1 MAALDWLPTE
11 LFPPL
16 FMAAA
21 AGGHN
26 DVVKAMVVHWP
37 FIRLPL
43 GALLESGHS
52 HPDIF
57 KAALD
62 GFDILLARKVPP
74 RRCKLRVL
82 DLRQNTG
89 TNFWKMWA
97 GSQSIASVTSPEDA
111 ASTQARTVIPKRE
124 NSRAGEG
131 PHPSA
136 SMALLTDLCF
146 LETIS
151 DELLAFLNERVGQGK
166 VLPPL
171 LCRKL
176 EFVSLSELPII
187 EEVLNAVQPDSV
199 QEVGVHC
206 GWDLS
211 SLQWFLPHLFQM
223 GHLSTLH
230 LSRISLDPLRT
241 PSSFKMEKILRKLAS
256 FLLRLHQL
264 QHLVMEYVFF
274 VNDQLGQLLRCVPT
288 RLEALALKNCLPLD
302 SDMSSLCL
310 CPCTSQLRSLDLS
323 GIFMARLN
331 HGFLPSLLE
340 RVSATLTHLNL
351 DDCGMND
358 SGLTALQ
365 PALGQCSQ
373 LSTLLLG
380 GNRASM
386 AVLQGLL
393 QHSLPLCKFSLLGLP
408 VPQDCYDHPQGPV
421 RQDALAEVMQELRVT
436 LQAYRPLSVRFVPST
451 RHRAWDEVLIHM
463 DR

>member
-1 MAALDWLPTE
+1 MSSRNPPRFLDLAIQVVLQNEASAMAALDWLPTE

-16 FMAAA
+16 FVAAA

-26 DVVKAMVVHWP
+26 DVMKAMVVDWP

-43 GALLESGHS
+43 GLSW
-52 HPDIF
+52 
-57 KAALD
+57 
-62 GFDILLARKVPP
+62 
-74 RRCKLRVL
+74 
-82 DLRQNTG
+82 N
-89 TNFWKMWA
+89 
-97 GSQSIASVTSPEDA
+97 
-111 ASTQARTVIPKRE
+111 
-124 NSRAGEG
+124 
-131 PHPSA
+131 
-136 SMALLTDLCF
+136 
-146 LETIS
+146 
-151 DELLAFLNERVGQGK
+151 ELLAFLNERVNQGK
-166 VLPPL
+166 VLPSL

-187 EEVLNAVQPDSV
+187 EEILNAVQPDSV
-199 QEVGVHC
+199 QVGLHC
-206 GWDLS
+206 GWNLR
-211 SLQWFLPHLFQM
+211 SLQWFLPYLFQM

-230 LSRISLDPLRT
+230 LSRISLDLLRS
-241 PSSFKMEKILRKLAS
+241 PSFFKMEKILRKLAS

-264 QHLVMEYVFF
+264 HRLVMEYVFF
-274 VNDQLGQLLRCVPT
+274 VNDQLDQLLRCVLT
-288 RLEALALKNCLPLD
+288 GLEALALKNCLPLD

-351 DDCGMND
+351 ADCGIND
-358 SGLTALQ
+358 SRLTALQ

-380 GNRASM
+380 RNRVSM

-408 VPQDCYDHPQGPV
+408 VPQDCYDHP
-421 RQDALAEVMQELRVT
+421 
-436 LQAYRPLSVRFVPST
+436 
-451 RHRAWDEVLIHM
+451 
-463 DR
+463 